1 MRIDLEY
8 KNFDLSVF
16 GSGIAGRE
24 GFDNYTFFNNFIR
37 GRENV
42 GPGVFGAW
50 TAQNPSSRIP
60 ALSLT
65 DNNGEARTSN
75 YFILNTSYFKLRN
88 VQLGYSLN
96 PKSVFTRLRFFAMGD
111 NLFWLKDKLFLGPDP
126 ERTDINAIPVPRSF
140 TFGVNAS
147 F

>member
-1 MRIDLEY
+1 MSAPVYLV
-8 KNFDLSVF
+8 L
-16 GSGIAGRE
+16 GQ
-24 GFDNYTFFNNFIR
+24 
-37 GRENV
+37 
-42 GPGVFGAW
+42 P
-50 TAQNPSSRIP
+50 
-60 ALSLT
+60 LSLT
-65 DNNGEARTSN
+65 DNNGEARTSD